1 MFRNLWQHVTGM
13 VSTLRQR
20 FQKSSGPAKGK
31 HPVRPAKGQ
40 QTATASTQKPT
51 KRKKSPVRAVKRA

>member
-1 MFRNLWQHVTGM
+1 MFRNILQHVTGM

-31 HPVRPAKGQ
+31 HP
-40 QTATASTQKPT
+40 ATASMKKPT
-51 KRKKSPVRAVKRA
+51 KRKHSPIRAVKKAERG